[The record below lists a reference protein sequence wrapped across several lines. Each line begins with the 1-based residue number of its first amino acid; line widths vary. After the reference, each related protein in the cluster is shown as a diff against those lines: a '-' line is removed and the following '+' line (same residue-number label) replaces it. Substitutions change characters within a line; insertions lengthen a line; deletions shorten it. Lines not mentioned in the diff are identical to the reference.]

1 MNFPLISHIKPPY
14 SDPNFDSSYL
24 PLSLLALT
32 AIWPDF
38 RSQPIFLACLI

>member
-24 PLSLLALT
+24 PLSLLALLLSGQT
-32 AIWPDF
+32 SDL
-38 RSQPIFLACLI
+38 SQSSWLA

>member
-1 MNFPLISHIKPPY
+1 MNFLLISHIKSPY

-32 AIWPDF
+32 AIWPDS
-38 RSQPIFLACLI
+38 RPQPIFLACLI